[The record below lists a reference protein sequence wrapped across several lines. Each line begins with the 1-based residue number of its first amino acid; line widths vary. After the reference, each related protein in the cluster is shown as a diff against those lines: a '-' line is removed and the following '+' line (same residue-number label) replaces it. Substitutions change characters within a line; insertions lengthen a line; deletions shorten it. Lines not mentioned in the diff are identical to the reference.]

1 MDGICE
7 KTDTR
12 SQIHDK
18 LVLMVYVN
26 LGHLV
31 YNRYSNFTNWCFL
44 VVIKELTELVMS
56 ITAARQKQL
65 DYIGLTRGDLQLL
78 ADHRPVFQKVVHDV
92 VDHFYNHV
100 GGYPELAEMI
110 TRFSS
115 IERLKETQQM
125 YWLSMTDG
133 IVDDAYI
140 EQRIAIGLVHSR
152 IGLSEDYYL
161 GTYMVYLDIATSIF
175 QQVIPDSWHR
185 VIQALSKM
193 FNLDAQLVL
202 EAYEKKEKEK
212 LHQLA
217 AEQEHTLTAITQIT
231 QQLTGMICELNGN
244 AQAISD
250 VARETAASQDQAH
263 ELLEALTDEIHQIG
277 KMGELI
283 REISEQSHLVGLNAA
298 IEAAHAGEFGRGFE
312 VVASEVRKLAANSRE
327 AQGKIQAN
335 LEQIMRKLGSV
346 QQESQHTSQGA
357 RRQASRSEELAVF
370 ATTMEKLALDL
381 RKLDR
386 QE

>member
-1 MDGICE
+1 
-7 KTDTR
+7 
-12 SQIHDK
+12 
-18 LVLMVYVN
+18 MVYVN

-65 DYIGLTRGDLQLL
+65 DYIGLTRADLQLL
-78 ADHRPVFQKVVHDV
+78 ANHRPVFQKVVHDV

-133 IVDDAYI
+133 IVDEAYI

-185 VIQALSKM
+185 VIQAMSKM

-217 AEQEHTLTAITQIT
+217 AEQEHTLTAVTQIT
-231 QQLTGMICELNGN
+231 QQLTGMICELNEN

-312 VVASEVRKLAANSRE
+312 VVASEVRKLASSSRE
-327 AQGKIQAN
+327 AQGKIQTN

-386 QE
+386 QI

>member
-1 MDGICE
+1 M
-7 KTDTR
+7 
-12 SQIHDK
+12 
-18 LVLMVYVN
+18 
-26 LGHLV
+26 
-31 YNRYSNFTNWCFL
+31 
-44 VVIKELTELVMS
+44 
-56 ITAARQKQL
+56 
-65 DYIGLTRGDLQLL
+65 L

-133 IVDDAYI
+133 IVDEAYI

-202 EAYEKKEKEK
+202 EAYEKKERKSC
-212 LHQLA
+212 
-217 AEQEHTLTAITQIT
+217 T
-231 QQLTGMICELNGN
+231 
-244 AQAISD
+244 S
-250 VARETAASQDQAH
+250 
-263 ELLEALTDEIHQIG
+263 LLQNKSIL
-277 KMGELI
+277 
-283 REISEQSHLVGLNAA
+283 
-298 IEAAHAGEFGRGFE
+298 
-312 VVASEVRKLAANSRE
+312 
-327 AQGKIQAN
+327 
-335 LEQIMRKLGSV
+335 
-346 QQESQHTSQGA
+346 
-357 RRQASRSEELAVF
+357 
-370 ATTMEKLALDL
+370 
-381 RKLDR
+381 
-386 QE
+386 

>member
-1 MDGICE
+1 
-7 KTDTR
+7 
-12 SQIHDK
+12 
-18 LVLMVYVN
+18 MVYVN

-31 YNRYSNFTNWCFL
+31 YNRYSNLTIWCFL

-65 DYIGLTRGDLQLL
+65 DYIGLTRTDLQLL
-78 ADHRPVFQKVVHDV
+78 ADHRPVFKKVVHDV

-100 GGYPELAEMI
+100 GSYPELEEMI

-133 IVDDAYI
+133 IVDEAYI

-193 FNLDAQLVL
+193 FNLDSQLVL

-217 AEQEHTLTAITQIT
+217 AEQEHTLQAVTQIT
-231 QQLTGMICELNGN
+231 QQLTGMICELNEN
-244 AQAISD
+244 ARAISD

-312 VVASEVRKLAANSRE
+312 VVASEVRKLAASSRE
-327 AQGKIQAN
+327 AQGKIQMN

-346 QQESQHTSQGA
+346 QHESQNTSQGA

-386 QE
+386 QI

>member
-1 MDGICE
+1 MNIAI
-7 KTDTR
+7 
-12 SQIHDK
+12 S
-18 LVLMVYVN
+18 
-26 LGHLV
+26 
-31 YNRYSNFTNWCFL
+31 
-44 VVIKELTELVMS
+44 
-56 ITAARQKQL
+56 RQQQL
-65 DYIGLTRGDLQLL
+65 DYIGLTAKDLQLL
-78 ADHRPVFQKVVHDV
+78 ADHRPAFVKVVDEV

-100 GGYPELAEMI
+100 GNYPNLVDLIA
-110 TRFSS
+110 RFSS
-115 IERLKETQQM
+115 IDRLKETQKQ

-133 IVDDAYI
+133 VVDDAYI

-175 QQVIPDSWHR
+175 QQVIPESWHL

-193 FNLDAQLVL
+193 FNLDSQLVL

-212 LHQLA
+212 LNQLA
-217 AEQEHTLTAITQIT
+217 DDQQHTLLAITQIT
-231 QQLTGMICELNGN
+231 QQLTGMISELNEN
-244 AQAISD
+244 AQAISE
-250 VARETAASQDQAH
+250 VARETAASQDQANGLLG
-263 ELLEALTDEIHQIG
+263 ELTKEIHQIG

-283 REISEQSHLVGLNAA
+283 REISDQSHLVGLNAA

-312 VVASEVRKLAANSRE
+312 VVASEVRKLAASSRE
-327 AQGKIQAN
+327 AQGQIQSN
-335 LEQIMRKLGSV
+335 LAQIMKKLSSV
-346 QQESQHTSQGA
+346 QQESKHTASGA

-381 RKLDR
+381 RKLDH